1 MYLPYCVQYFD
12 KLHKGEMKQI
22 LALFASTLKVN
33 ITHPYIKLHGLA

>member
-22 LALFASTLKVN
+22 LALFASTLEVK
-33 ITHPYIKLHGLA
+33 I